1 SSSILVGP
9 ADCAGVCLMACLLL
23 TAKTYQ
29 PKPFISLNPKQ
40 EVTLGGF
47 VTIWCQGR
55 HHNMKFLLYNRRHF
69 PPVDSDGSEAVF
81 SISNVSREQSGS
93 YSCYYH
99 SRSEPFAVS
108 YPSDPVE
115 LVVRG
120 ERNGLI
126 AHPGQTGG
134 VSLGRWVT
142 IQCWGQHQGMQFVLN
157 KEGRHF
163 PPVDSDRFGA
173 LFSFSIMC
181 QEDGGSYSCSYHSRS
196 EPFTVSYPSDP
207 VELVVRGEGPGLAS
221 LFPAPPPARPSRGLG
236 ANETLRAE
244 FPITSARREHG
255 GSYTCRYS
263 NRTVRAAYSE
273 PSDPVQIIVAGE
285 GPSLAPRLPA
295 PHPARSM
302 GGFTPMGHSEPGS
315 ALSPGPSRGDAQL
328 GSGDRVTGGV
338 PAGGSSL
345 LHCTWSNT
353 ALVTAVSG
361 RLPVEH

>member
-1 SSSILVGP
+1 
-9 ADCAGVCLMACLLL
+9 MACLLL
-23 TAKTYQ
+23 TAKTYHY
-29 PKPFISLNPKQ
+29 PKPSISLSPSGG
-40 EVTLGGF
+40 VSLGGAVTVWCLGQHRGMRF
-47 VTIWCQGR
+47 VL
-55 HHNMKFLLYNRRHF
+55 NKERRHF

-120 ERNGLI
+120 ERPGLVSPFP
-126 AHPGQTGG
+126 APFPARL
-134 VSLGRWVT
+134 SLGWVT